1 MGEIGQPQGAPQKD
15 SAFWV
20 TGMAVAF
27 PYGGSPR

>member
-1 MGEIGQPQGAPQKD
+1 MGKIGQLRGGPQKD

-27 PYGGSPR
+27 ESGGGPR